1 MQKKVSIITP
11 CYNGEMYV
19 ERMLN
24 SVLEQ
29 DYNNIEFIFIN
40 DGSTDKTEAIVKKY
54 ETKFKKKGI
63 DFIYIYQSN
72 SGQAAALNKGLA
84 IFKGDYLTW
93 PDSDDMLSKDS
104 ISKKVEFL
112 EKNPEYKAVRTD
124 AAVVNENDITKIIGY
139 LSKKSNNRFKE
150 DLFLDFLLEN
160 DIWYAP
166 GCFMIKREVFLK
178 LFPDRKIIESRAGQN
193 WQILLPVSLH
203 YKWGYIDENLYVYVV
218 RGNSHSHET
227 EGQYEK
233 ILKKYNQQEELLNAI
248 IDTLD
253 IDQEKF
259 HEIIK
264 EKYLKKKLND
274 AYNFKNSKD
283 FFTTY
288 GTLKNLNK
296 ICFRDKMRMLRM
308 KYRLF
313 DKIVKLLRRKK

>member
-166 GCFMIKREVFLK
+166 GCFMIKREAFLK

>member
-150 DLFLDFLLEN
+150 D
-160 DIWYAP
+160 YAYDA
-166 GCFMIKREVFLK
+166 R
-178 LFPDRKIIESRAGQN
+178 
-193 WQILLPVSLH
+193 WIL
-203 YKWGYIDENLYVYVV
+203 
-218 RGNSHSHET
+218 
-227 EGQYEK
+227 
-233 ILKKYNQQEELLNAI
+233 
-248 IDTLD
+248 
-253 IDQEKF
+253 
-259 HEIIK
+259 
-264 EKYLKKKLND
+264 
-274 AYNFKNSKD
+274 
-283 FFTTY
+283 
-288 GTLKNLNK
+288 
-296 ICFRDKMRMLRM
+296 
-308 KYRLF
+308 
-313 DKIVKLLRRKK
+313 